1 MCACSV
7 SKFIQM
13 HSHKLTLCVFRRR
26 PMTAAATS
34 VSRTSSDAGAR
45 HNHRNDVSRTALSIG
60 TRHICDLCRRVSAYD
75 WVGERE
81 ARVRDDG
88 ANTFRC
94 VSAILKEHCI
104 HSSLHHIIAI
114 VVAAFALSIYK
125 LYPRF
130 VRRTLNDA
138 DRTAVEYEQ

>member
-1 MCACSV
+1 M
-7 SKFIQM
+7 K
-13 HSHKLTLCVFRRR
+13 
-26 PMTAAATS
+26 AAATS
-34 VSRTSSDAGAR
+34 VSRTSSDAGA
-45 HNHRNDVSRTALSIG
+45 HHSHSHRNDVSRLVQSVG

-94 VSAILKEHCI
+94 ANVIFKTLCI
-104 HSSLHHIIAI
+104 HFSLHHIIAI
-114 VVAAFALSIYK
+114 VVAAFALAIYK

-130 VRRTLNDA
+130 IRRSLNEV
-138 DRTAVEYEQ
+138 DRTSIEYEK